1 MEKRFLNIQ
10 NLRFYTE
17 LKCMENTE
25 MEIDMTFWILSF
37 IVEMLEVKGTLYFS
51 DTFMEKRE

>member
-1 MEKRFLNIQ
+1 
-10 NLRFYTE
+10 
-17 LKCMENTE
+17 

-51 DTFMEKRE
+51 DTFMEKERESIGTDTDFWRIV